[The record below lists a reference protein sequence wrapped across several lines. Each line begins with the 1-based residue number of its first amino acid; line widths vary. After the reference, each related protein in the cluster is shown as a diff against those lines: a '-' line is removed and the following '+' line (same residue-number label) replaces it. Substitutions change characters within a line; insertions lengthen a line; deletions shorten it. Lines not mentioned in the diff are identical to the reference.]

1 MIFPKIIAAT
11 AVIATFISGIMFSLY
26 CDTSFSQTLQNNP
39 TTTPNNANT
48 GSFNTLN
55 STTPSF
61 GQLQPQLRIDANQ
74 LINSQNQKQEKKL
87 PPNPNKD
94 YSGAASNNSRIG
106 SNGDYIDNSSSEQI
120 TSSGLICK
128 SDRNSKK
135 CN

>member
-1 MIFPKIIAAT
+1 MIFRQIIDVF
-11 AVIATFISGIMFSLY
+11 AVIFSTIVFSL
-26 CDTSFSQTLQNNP
+26 CCATSFSQTLQNNP
-39 TTTPNNANT
+39 TTTSNNANS

-55 STTPSF
+55 SNIPGSSQF
-61 GQLQPQLRIDANQ
+61 QPQLRIDTNQ
-74 LINSQNQKQEKKL
+74 LINNQKQEKKP

-94 YSGAASNNSRIG
+94 YTGAASNNTRIG

>member
-1 MIFPKIIAAT
+1 MIFRQIIVVIAAIFS
-11 AVIATFISGIMFSLY
+11 AIVFSLY
-26 CDTSFSQTLQNNP
+26 CETSFSQTLQNNP
-39 TTTPNNANT
+39 TTTSNNANS

-55 STTPSF
+55 SNTPGS

-74 LINSQNQKQEKKL
+74 LINTQNQKQEKKP

-94 YSGAASNNSRIG
+94 YTGAASNNTRIG
-106 SNGDYIDNSSSEQI
+106 SNGDHIDNSSSEQI

>member
-1 MIFPKIIAAT
+1 MIFRQII
-11 AVIATFISGIMFSLY
+11 AVIAAIFSAILFSLY
-26 CDTSFSQTLQNNP
+26 CETSFSQTLQNNP
-39 TTTPNNANT
+39 TTTSNNANS

-55 STTPSF
+55 SNTPGS

-74 LINSQNQKQEKKL
+74 LINNQNQKQEKKL

-94 YSGAASNNSRIG
+94 YTGAASNNTRIG

-120 TSSGLICK
+120 TASGLICK